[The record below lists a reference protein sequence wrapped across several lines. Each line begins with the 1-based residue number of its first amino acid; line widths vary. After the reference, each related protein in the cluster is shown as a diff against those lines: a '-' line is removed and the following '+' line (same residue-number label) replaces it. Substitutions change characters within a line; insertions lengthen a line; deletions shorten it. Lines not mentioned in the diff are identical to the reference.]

1 MYPPAAEIR
10 AKIAFRLPESL
21 HRTGETSRWIAAR
34 RGGPLHSFLEGPSF
48 DRHGNLYA
56 VDLAH
61 GRILRFSPDGGVSVF
76 ADYEG
81 EPNGLKIH
89 RDRRIFVADRM
100 HGLLVFDPA
109 KGTRETRLAG
119 PGTDRFHGVNDLAFS
134 SAGDLYFTDQG
145 DSALE
150 APYGRVF
157 RLRAS
162 GELDLLME
170 GLAGPNGLVLNRE
183 ETLLHVAVTRTN
195 QVLSLPLLPDYR
207 GIHKAGVF
215 LQLSGSPTGPDGMA
229 LDEDGNLAVVHAGA
243 GTVWLFSR
251 LGEPL
256 FRIRSSAGLRTT
268 NVAYGG
274 ADRRTLFITE
284 AEHGVILEAVMPT
297 PGALLY
303 SHM

>member
-10 AKIAFRLPESL
+10 AKIAFRLPEGLYRS
-21 HRTGETSRWIAAR
+21 GETSHWIAAR

-48 DRHGNLYA
+48 DRQGKLYA

-61 GRILRFSPDGGVSVF
+61 GRILCFSPDGEASVF

-89 RDRRIFVADRM
+89 RDGRIFVADRM

-119 PGTDRFHGVNDLAFS
+119 PGTDRFHGLNDLAFS
-134 SAGDLYFTDQG
+134 STGDLYFTDQG

-183 ETLLHVAVTRTN
+183 ETLLYVAVTRTN

-274 ADRRTLFITE
+274 ADRRMLFVTE
-284 AEHGVILEAVMPT
+284 AERGVILEAAMPA